1 MSGYLRIH
9 LNYSRPELT
18 RGGPDHSGYDRALVW
33 WIIAPDCS
41 SLLRRGH
48 VDLACGHDCLSVPPM
63 CCPATVMSRIR
74 QRQSGVPITF
84 RAGTITIQPGCMV
97 IGRLWVVRGQ
107 AIYGLRKFRWSPG
120 DALRSR

>member
-74 QRQSGVPITF
+74 QPQSGVPIPSPASPYLSRRYYNHT
-84 RAGTITIQPGCMV
+84 T
-97 IGRLWVVRGQ
+97 RL
-107 AIYGLRKFRWSPG
+107 YGYRTLMGSFEVKPFT
-120 DALRSR
+120 A